1 MKKIT
6 MLSAA
11 VLLICGLVTGCGAG
25 SSVVGTWYS
34 DRDDEAALVL
44 NKQRWAMAHQWQL
57 HHRRQHRYS
66 YRHIGRT
73 KQADNPDGKRKDN
86 IALW

>member
-44 NKQRWAMAHQWQL
+44 NKDGTWQL